1 MRDRSRPEPFRH
13 ERVERAILEE
23 LRSLLAAEVSDPV
36 LAGAWIIDVQL
47 TSDGK
52 NARASYAV
60 RSTGDEADVGR
71 ATKAAFSRAA
81 GFLRARV
88 AASLNLK
95 RTPQLSFTFIGLL
108 LGETERP
115 AEKQDDGL

>member
-23 LRSLLAAEVSDPV
+23 LRSLLQAEVSDPV
-36 LAGAWIIDVQL
+36 LGGAWIVDVQL
-47 TSDGK
+47 SPDGK

-60 RSTGDEADVGR
+60 RSSGDEADVAR

-81 GFLRARV
+81 GFLRARI

-108 LGETERP
+108 LGEADAA
-115 AEKQDDGL
+115 AEKQDERL

>member
-1 MRDRSRPEPFRH
+1 MRDRTKAEPFRH

-23 LRSLLAAEVSDPV
+23 LRSLLQAEVSDPV
-36 LAGAWIIDVQL
+36 LGGAWIIDVQL
-47 TSDGK
+47 SSDGK
-52 NARASYAV
+52 NARATYAV

-71 ATKAAFSRAA
+71 ATRAAFARAA

-88 AASLNLK
+88 AESLNLK

-108 LGETERP
+108 LDD
-115 AEKQDDGL
+115 AEPLTARLSS